1 MEPTRKPSRRSFL
14 NQVLGAAAAGGALA
28 VFAGSARAQNT
39 RYSGVTDTDTGEHA
53 DRPGYGV
60 GTRNNYTD
68 RDTGP
73 NADPQFHGRGP
84 NGRPNGSASGQGGY
98 AEPQSGCSDTDSGA
112 GSDPGGR
119 GRRCNGNQ
127 PWPRSNEPTHTR
139 HCTDS
144 DRGAGADPIQEG
156 RHC

>member
-1 MEPTRKPSRRSFL
+1 MNRTRKPSRRSFL
-14 NQVLGAAAAGGALA
+14 SLVIGGVAGGGALA
-28 VFAGSARAQNT
+28 ALAGRAEAFQT
-39 RYSGVTDTDTGEHA
+39 YSGVTDSDTGEVR

-60 GTRNNYTD
+60 GARNQYTD

-73 NADPQFHGRGP
+73 DADPQFHGRGP
-84 NGRPNGSASGQGGY
+84 NGRPEGSVSGQGSYGE
-98 AEPQSGCSDTDSGA
+98 AASGCSDTDGGP

-119 GRRCNGNQ
+119 GRSCNGQ
-127 PWPRSNEPTHTR
+127 TPLRRYPPGHTR

-144 DRGAGADPIQEG
+144 DRGGNADPVQQG